1 MKILII
7 EADRRLALSLK
18 EHLYEIEIRIDSVEI
33 CSSVKSCLK
42 QLDSVTPDLIFRDVE
57 SDIRHPEI
65 LKDLQLCPVVLM
77 GPECGRHPMT
87 FGMNCFD
94 YLNKPIDIT
103 DLRNTLN
110 KYQRIKNHFVN
121 NIDRFIEYMNE
132 RNQAK
137 KRFLIKGKTDY
148 YPLRSEDIV
157 YIKADKKLLS
167 LADKNNKK
175 YLVEDYSLS
184 SLEKKLDESLFYRAN
199 RKFIINVNYIG
210 RFKPLSRNRV
220 SVELT
225 VPFNPEILISREN
238 SIVFKKW
245 LGDL

>member
-7 EADRRLALSLK
+7 EADLQLAAWLK
-18 EHLYEIEIRIDSVEI
+18 RKLPAIEKSIESVEI
-33 CSSVKSCLK
+33 CNSVKSCLK
-42 QLDSVTPDLIFRDVE
+42 RLDSGTPDLIFRDLE
-57 SDIRHPEI
+57 SDVQHPEI

-77 GPECGRHPMT
+77 GPESGIHPKT

-94 YLNKPIDIT
+94 YLNKPIKLV
-103 DLRNTLN
+103 DLKAVLQ
-110 KYQRIKNHFVN
+110 KYQTIKNHFIN

-148 YPLRSEDIV
+148 YPLLPEDIV
-157 YIKADKKLLS
+157 YIRADKKLIS
-167 LADKNNKK
+167 VADKNNKS
-175 YLVEDYSLS
+175 YVVEDYSLS
-184 SLEKKLDESLFYRAN
+184 SLEKKLDETLFYRAN
-199 RKFIINVNYIG
+199 RKFIINVNYIR
-210 RFKPLSRNRV
+210 RFKPLSKSRV
-220 SVELT
+220 SVELAL
-225 VPFNPEILISREN
+225 PINPEILISREN